1 MSWGT
6 LTVCMVLVMV
16 ISPLRAL
23 VGGMISNFL
32 TPGLISILKQTGIWL
47 LYLWKMFFRH
57 HGTLLRNLMSPRKVI
72 YRSLE
77 SDDEA

>member
-1 MSWGT
+1 MSWG
-6 LTVCMVLVMV
+6 MVAICAALVMM

-23 VGGMISNFL
+23 AGAIISNFL
-32 TPGLISILKQTGIWL
+32 MPGLTSILKQGGIWT

-57 HGTLLRNLMSPRKVI
+57 HGTLLRNLTSPRKVI

-77 SDDEA
+77 SDDEE